1 VTNPP
6 STVTLT
12 VHGIGTPVR
21 PLDPGE
27 DEVWVTVKQFEDV
40 LDAVAGRADVRLTFD
55 DANASDVEIALPH
68 LVKRGLTAQFFLPA
82 GLLGRPGR
90 LTDENVRELV
100 DAGMTLGSH
109 GWAHCDWRQLS
120 PVVRR
125 AFRCRCE
132 RPVFFGNTR
141 CLACNAELGYD
152 AARAT
157 VCPLEPSGAEGVW
170 RRHGDDGSG
179 PRYRRC
185 GNFNSAVVCS
195 WLLEIDADAARVE
208 QCRSCR
214 LNRTLP
220 DLSQPDNQRLWAR
233 VERDKQRMVASLIA
247 LGLPVAARSAE
258 DAERGLAFD
267 LLRGSA
273 APEPVITGHLNGVI
287 TLDIDEADDARREAI
302 RESMDEPY
310 RTVLGHLR
318 HEIGHY
324 YQPILVR
331 DWDRCRELFGDDRED
346 YQAALDRHYREGPP
360 ADWPQRH
367 VSAYATMHPWE
378 DWAETFAHYL
388 HIRDVLQ
395 TAVAYGV
402 SVSGP
407 ALAASDATPLYSYPG
422 AAPDDLRAMLDAW
435 FPLTYALNAINRSLG
450 ESDLYPFVLAPA
462 VIDKLVYIDGL
473 IRSA

>member
-1 VTNPP
+1 MRAFTCPVCRHLVTFESTECLHCGTALAFDWDAREIVRLGAACVNRDAIACNGEGPP
-6 STVTLT
+6 PGTKVPGLAPSEGLCAACRLT
-12 VHGIGTPVR
+12 RTR
-21 PLDPGE
+21 PTD
-27 DEVWVTVKQFEDV
+27 
-40 LDAVAGRADVRLTFD
+40 DAVAEWATAEAAKRRL
-55 DANASDVEIALPH
+55 
-68 LVKRGLTAQFFLPA
+68 
-82 GLLGRPGR
+82 
-90 LTDENVRELV
+90 
-100 DAGMTLGSH
+100 
-109 GWAHCDWRQLS
+109 
-120 PVVRR
+120 
-125 AFRCRCE
+125 
-132 RPVFFGNTR
+132 VF
-141 CLACNAELGYD
+141 E
-152 AARAT
+152 
-157 VCPLEPSGAEGVW
+157 
-170 RRHGDDGSG
+170 
-179 PRYRRC
+179 
-185 GNFNSAVVCS
+185 
-195 WLLEIDADAARVE
+195 LLE
-208 QCRSCR
+208 
-214 LNRTLP
+214 
-220 DLSQPDNQRLWAR
+220 
-233 VERDKQRMVASLIA
+233 
-247 LGLPVAARSAE
+247 LGLPVQGYR
-258 DAERGLAFD
+258 EREGGLAFD
-267 LLRGSA
+267 LLSSESG
-273 APEPVITGHLNGVI
+273 PVTTGHADGVV
-287 TLDIDEADDARREAI
+287 TLDLAEADPVHREKT
-302 RESMDEPY
+302 RSELDEPY

>member
-1 VTNPP
+1 MRAFTCPVCRHLVAFENTQCLNCA
-6 STVTLT
+6 TLLAFDWDART
-12 VHGIGTPVR
+12 IDRLGYGCANRDLIGCNGTA
-21 PLDPGE
+21 DPGRLCTACALTRTRPP
-27 DEVWVTVKQFEDV
+27 DQAVIQWSVAEVAKRRLVFEV
-40 LDAVAGRADVRLTFD
+40 LELGLPIDGGLTFD
-55 DANASDVEIALPH
+55 MLS
-68 LVKRGLTAQFFLPA
+68 
-82 GLLGRPGR
+82 
-90 LTDENVRELV
+90 
-100 DAGMTLGSH
+100 S
-109 GWAHCDWRQLS
+109 AHA
-120 PVVRR
+120 PVV
-125 AFRCRCE
+125 
-132 RPVFFGNTR
+132 
-141 CLACNAELGYD
+141 
-152 AARAT
+152 
-157 VCPLEPSGAEGVW
+157 
-170 RRHGDDGSG
+170 
-179 PRYRRC
+179 
-185 GNFNSAVVCS
+185 
-195 WLLEIDADAARVE
+195 
-208 QCRSCR
+208 
-214 LNRTLP
+214 
-220 DLSQPDNQRLWAR
+220 
-233 VERDKQRMVASLIA
+233 
-247 LGLPVAARSAE
+247 
-258 DAERGLAFD
+258 
-267 LLRGSA
+267 
-273 APEPVITGHLNGVI
+273 TGHADGVI
-287 TLDIDEADDARREAI
+287 TLDLAETDPVHREQT
-302 RESMDEPY
+302 RTELDEPY

-462 VIDKLVYIDGL
+462 VIEKLVYIDGL

>member
-1 VTNPP
+1 VAKRRL
-6 STVTLT
+6 VF
-12 VHGIGTPVR
+12 
-21 PLDPGE
+21 
-27 DEVWVTVKQFEDV
+27 EVLELGLPID
-40 LDAVAGRADVRLTFD
+40 GGLTFD
-55 DANASDVEIALPH
+55 MLS
-68 LVKRGLTAQFFLPA
+68 
-82 GLLGRPGR
+82 
-90 LTDENVRELV
+90 
-100 DAGMTLGSH
+100 S
-109 GWAHCDWRQLS
+109 AHA
-120 PVVRR
+120 PVV
-125 AFRCRCE
+125 
-132 RPVFFGNTR
+132 
-141 CLACNAELGYD
+141 
-152 AARAT
+152 
-157 VCPLEPSGAEGVW
+157 
-170 RRHGDDGSG
+170 
-179 PRYRRC
+179 
-185 GNFNSAVVCS
+185 
-195 WLLEIDADAARVE
+195 
-208 QCRSCR
+208 
-214 LNRTLP
+214 
-220 DLSQPDNQRLWAR
+220 
-233 VERDKQRMVASLIA
+233 
-247 LGLPVAARSAE
+247 
-258 DAERGLAFD
+258 
-267 LLRGSA
+267 
-273 APEPVITGHLNGVI
+273 TGHADGVI
-287 TLDIDEADDARREAI
+287 TLDLAETDPVHREQT
-302 RESMDEPY
+302 RTELDEPY

>member
-1 VTNPP
+1 MRAFTCPVCRHLVAFENTQCLNCA
-6 STVTLT
+6 TLLAFDWDART
-12 VHGIGTPVR
+12 IDRLGYGCANRDLIGCNGTA
-21 PLDPGE
+21 DPGRLCTACALTRTRPP
-27 DEVWVTVKQFEDV
+27 DQAVIQWSVAEVAKRRLVFEV
-40 LDAVAGRADVRLTFD
+40 LELGLPIDGGLTFD
-55 DANASDVEIALPH
+55 MLS
-68 LVKRGLTAQFFLPA
+68 
-82 GLLGRPGR
+82 
-90 LTDENVRELV
+90 
-100 DAGMTLGSH
+100 S
-109 GWAHCDWRQLS
+109 AHA
-120 PVVRR
+120 PVV
-125 AFRCRCE
+125 
-132 RPVFFGNTR
+132 
-141 CLACNAELGYD
+141 
-152 AARAT
+152 
-157 VCPLEPSGAEGVW
+157 
-170 RRHGDDGSG
+170 
-179 PRYRRC
+179 
-185 GNFNSAVVCS
+185 
-195 WLLEIDADAARVE
+195 
-208 QCRSCR
+208 
-214 LNRTLP
+214 
-220 DLSQPDNQRLWAR
+220 
-233 VERDKQRMVASLIA
+233 
-247 LGLPVAARSAE
+247 
-258 DAERGLAFD
+258 
-267 LLRGSA
+267 
-273 APEPVITGHLNGVI
+273 TGHADGVI
-287 TLDIDEADDARREAI
+287 TLDLAETDPVHREQT
-302 RESMDEPY
+302 RTELDEPY